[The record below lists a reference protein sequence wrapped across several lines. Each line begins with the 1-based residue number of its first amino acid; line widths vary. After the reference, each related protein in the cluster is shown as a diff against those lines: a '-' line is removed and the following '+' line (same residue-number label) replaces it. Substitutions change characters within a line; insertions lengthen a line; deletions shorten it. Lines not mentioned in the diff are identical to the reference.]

1 MYLFWRSRTRSVQEH
16 ATVAFKGLKNVECR
30 TFHSLAYCVGG
41 QYRHKSSWAVKTYDV
56 SRWVEPPERWPL
68 ERNKRGEPKK
78 EDLFLFSKYVLQTL
92 ESFLASDDQE
102 IDLNHL
108 PICSSPDIRS
118 PVEIYQQ
125 AVSVVMEAEVI
136 SEARKVWDRMKNRDD
151 RKVGMTHDGYLKLYQ
166 LQKPTLNYGCLLV
179 DESQDLTPA
188 IISILLNQSCPKVM
202 VGDPHQ
208 QIYSFKGACNA
219 FTSVLATRTYCLSES
234 FRFGPEIAYVA
245 SCLLDVLKRV
255 RRSTIVGGLQPGGVE
270 GVWEGQLAVIART
283 NAVLFDSM
291 VDLCNQHDTYKFGF
305 AGGIQGYEF
314 DTYQAIYD
322 LMVGKKPKHNFIS
335 KFSTYDDLC
344 YYAQRADD
352 PALSGKLTVCERYN
366 DTLPYYLEKITGMKC
381 TDTRIA
387 DVVFSTAHKSKGLE
401 FDTVRLCDDFLN
413 CLNDEDIEDAL
424 PLDKI
429 SQDELNLLYVA
440 VTRAKKQ
447 LIMSPTLVRLLRRAK
462 ECFLY
467 PTGVPTL
474 RAEVNSCVRCKSPG
488 FTGNLPIERASSI
501 TLCDGSV
508 MDSGLVC
515 ACCTHDCHVDVFSL
529 L

>member
-1 MYLFWRSRTRSVQEH
+1 MY
-16 ATVAFKGLKNVECR
+16 CR
-30 TFHSLAYCVGG
+30 
-41 QYRHKSSWAVKTYDV
+41 
-56 SRWVEPPERWPL
+56 
-68 ERNKRGEPKK
+68 
-78 EDLFLFSKYVLQTL
+78 
-92 ESFLASDDQE
+92 
-102 IDLNHL
+102 
-108 PICSSPDIRS
+108 
-118 PVEIYQQ
+118 
-125 AVSVVMEAEVI
+125 VI

-202 VGDPHQ
+202 VGTHTNRSTASKVPATP
-208 QIYSFKGACNA
+208 SPVFWPPERTACQ
-219 FTSVLATRTYCLSES
+219 
-234 FRFGPEIAYVA
+234 RFGPEIAYVA

-255 RRSTIVGGLQPGGVE
+255 RRSTIVGGLQPGEWCQSSAVGGREEVE

-283 NAVLFDSM
+283 NAMLFDSM

-305 AGGIQGYEF
+305 AG
-314 DTYQAIYD
+314 AIYD

-352 PALSGKLTVCERYN
+352 PALSGKLTMWCSP
-366 DTLPYYLEKITGMKC
+366 LL
-381 TDTRIA
+381 TRARIG
-387 DVVFSTAHKSKGLE
+387 V
-401 FDTVRLCDDFLN
+401 DTVRLCDDFLN

-474 RAEVNSCVRCKSPG
+474 SAEVNSCVRCKSPG